1 MGHPLMMLFF
11 FSCSTSE
18 EPTEFVVVHGEPEP
32 DPEDP
37 SQLIYRDEPYIVHKP
52 SGRLIG
58 IEDDEEHGIRLYWKS
73 SEEEEDEDPD
83 KRDYLPLGFDEFYG
97 REVRVE
103 KESSSNGLLTSIE
116 NKLKPLFKKLEKW
129 TEEKMKESELKID
142 VLKAEIEY
150 KEAELSLKE
159 YTEDMNEELKRMQ
172 KEEEKKVAL
181 GLQEEE
187 DTLPTKQVKEV
198 EKTEVKD
205 EEDEEDEEEDEA
217 VDEEDITDS
226 SFGSV
231 EVQDLTRKDEK
242 GEGTGKS
249 PFAASSLSFAASSI
263 VSMVSSNSF

>member
-1 MGHPLMMLFF
+1 MEIMLVSKLGNPLMMLSFF
-11 FSCSTSE
+11 FCSTSE
-18 EPTEFVVVHGEPEP
+18 EPTEFDVVHGEPEP

-58 IEDDEEHGIRLYWKS
+58 IEDDEEHGVRLYWKS

-83 KRDYLPLGFDEFYG
+83 ERDYLPLGFDEFYG

-103 KESSSNGLLTSIE
+103 KESPPNRLLTSIE
-116 NKLKPLFKKLEKW
+116 NKLKPLFKRLEKW

-159 YTEDMNEELKRMQ
+159 VIEDMDEELKRMQ

-187 DTLPTKQVKEV
+187 DTLLPKQVEEV

-205 EEDEEDEEEDEA
+205 EEE
-217 VDEEDITDS
+217 DEEDITDS

-263 VSMVSSNSF
+263 VSVVSSNSF